1 MRPDS
6 IVYLMYHELEVEG
19 RPLCQ
24 TEQGYLRYVVHQS
37 QFREQMNWLQS
48 VGLRGISVSD
58 DLDRNLTGGI
68 AITFDDGCETD
79 LTVAAPLLRQLN
91 FGATFYITIGF
102 LGRPGYMVPKQV
114 RELGDLEFDIGS
126 HSLTHS
132 YLSNLDQAGLHREI
146 VESKARL
153 EEMTGRPV
161 LHFSCPGGRW
171 SPRVAEIARS
181 AGYRSVATSRI
192 GANRPQSQPFQLAR
206 IAIMRHTPFAAFQDI
221 CRGRGLWQ
229 RQLRGALQQTSH
241 KLLGNTL
248 YDRLRS
254 VLLER
259 GN

>member
-68 AITFDDGCETD
+68 A
-79 LTVAAPLLRQLN
+79 
-91 FGATFYITIGF
+91 ATFYITIGF

-132 YLSNLDQAGLHREI
+132 YLSNLDQAG
-146 VESKARL
+146 
-153 EEMTGRPV
+153 
-161 LHFSCPGGRW
+161 
-171 SPRVAEIARS
+171 
-181 AGYRSVATSRI
+181 
-192 GANRPQSQPFQLAR
+192 
-206 IAIMRHTPFAAFQDI
+206 
-221 CRGRGLWQ
+221 
-229 RQLRGALQQTSH
+229 
-241 KLLGNTL
+241 
-248 YDRLRS
+248 
-254 VLLER
+254 
-259 GN
+259 